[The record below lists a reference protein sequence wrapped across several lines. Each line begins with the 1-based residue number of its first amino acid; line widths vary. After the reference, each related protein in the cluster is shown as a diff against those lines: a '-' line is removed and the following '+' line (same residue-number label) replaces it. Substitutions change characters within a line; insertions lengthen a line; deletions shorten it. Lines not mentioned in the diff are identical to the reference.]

1 MVARRIPGSRTV
13 IRLVLVALTTAGII
27 ALLGLVAHPAPF
39 TLFFPAVL
47 ASGWWWGR
55 RPALLC
61 VALCALA
68 SGYLWTSGTGFRLN
82 PIDVIDLTSFILV
95 GTILAF
101 MSAGFRDARRR
112 AEAARRQLA
121 RFLESTGDAFMA
133 FDREWHYMYVNP
145 RAAQFA
151 RLPAESMV
159 GRSLLELF
167 PDITTGRFFQAAER
181 VMREGLPISV
191 DSYYPPLD
199 TWFENDIYPVDDG
212 IGVFYRDVTARK
224 RASELAEE
232 LLRREQIARSESDTA
247 NRVKDEFLATLSH
260 ELRTPLNAILGWT
273 SLLGSGRLTAPDTTR
288 AVETIERNA
297 RAQAQLIED
306 LLDVSR
312 IIAGKLRLGCAAGR
326 PAGRCSTP
334 RSTRCGRQRD
344 AKEHAASTSR
354 SSPRPRVVAG
364 DPPRLQQVVW
374 NLLSNAIKFTPTGGR
389 VQVTLLR
396 VDSQAELTVARH
408 RHRHRARSSCPHLRP
423 LPPGRQHVDPRA
435 SRPRARPGDRAPPRR
450 AARRHR
456 VRREPRRGPGSDVH
470 GLSAAARPRLR
481 IRQEDDT
488 RPRAASGLAAAGDWN
503 VLRNVD
509 VLVVD
514 DDHDAAE
521 LMVRMLDGMGA
532 RSRSVSSA
540 REAMVEL
547 DRQAPDVLLSD
558 IEMPG
563 EDGYALIRS
572 LRGRADGIARLPVV
586 AVTAYARDDD
596 RARALREGFD
606 NHIAKPVDPPE
617 LAAAVT
623 MALRSRKGR
632 GIGAPRFSA
641 E

>member
-1 MVARRIPGSRTV
+1 M
-13 IRLVLVALTTAGII
+13 
-27 ALLGLVAHPAPF
+27 
-39 TLFFPAVL
+39 LFFPAVL
-47 ASGWWWGR
+47 ASGWGWGR

-68 SGYLWTSGTGFRLN
+68 SGYLWTSTGTGFRLD
-82 PIDVIDLTSFILV
+82 PTDVLDLTSFILV

-151 RLPAESMV
+151 RLPSESMV

-181 VMREGLPISV
+181 VMRERLPISV
-191 DSYYPPLD
+191 DSYYAPLD
-199 TWFENDIYPVDDG
+199 TWFENDIYPVEDG

-260 ELRTPLNAILGWT
+260 ELRTPLNAIIGWA
-273 SLLGSGRLTAPDTTR
+273 SLLGSGRLTPPDSTR
-288 AVETIERNA
+288 AVETILRNA
-297 RAQAQLIED
+297 RAQTHLIED

-312 IIAGKLRLGCAAGR
+312 IISGKLRLDVQPVELGRVLDAALDAVR
-326 PAGRCSTP
+326 PAAH
-334 RSTRCGRQRD
+334 
-344 AKEHAASTSR
+344 AKELKLHVEIEPDAA
-354 SSPRPRVVAG
+354 VVTG
-364 DPPRLQQVVW
+364 DPPRLQQIVW
-374 NLLSNAIKFTPTGGR
+374 NLLSNAIKFTPRGGR

-396 VDSQAELTVARH
+396 VGSQAELSVRDTGIGIAPHMLTRIFD
-408 RHRHRARSSCPHLRP
+408 RFAQADSS
-423 LPPGRQHVDPRA
+423 
-435 SRPRARPGDRAPPRR
+435 ST
-450 AARRHR
+450 
-456 VRREPRRGPGSDVH
+456 REYH
-470 GLSAAARPRLR
+470 GLGLGLSLVRHLVDAHGGSVSAASPGEGQGATFTVYLPLHSAAADLH
-481 IRQEDDT
+481 EEDT

-503 VLRNVD
+503 VLRGVD

-521 LMVRMLDGMGA
+521 LLVRMLDGMGA
-532 RSRSVSSA
+532 QSRSVSSA

-547 DRQAPDVLLSD
+547 DRKAPDLLLSD

-563 EDGYALIRS
+563 EDGYALIRRV
-572 LRGRADGIARLPVV
+572 RGRADGIARLPAV

-623 MALRSRKGR
+623 MALRERKTR
-632 GIGAPRFSA
+632 GIEASRISA
-641 E
+641 EEGRQAPDQGART